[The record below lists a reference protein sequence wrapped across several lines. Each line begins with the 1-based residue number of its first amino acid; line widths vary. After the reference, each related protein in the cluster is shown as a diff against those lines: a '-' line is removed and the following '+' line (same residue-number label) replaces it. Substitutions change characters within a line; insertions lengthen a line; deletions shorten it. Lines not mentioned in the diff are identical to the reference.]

1 MKIKKIL
8 LFALTTVTLWS
19 CSTDDSNNP
28 TESFDNGA
36 FVSLAT
42 VTSNTIANN
51 SLDGGVDV
59 DLEYRD
65 SQDGVLL
72 DKLDIYVSY
81 FDRSENEGDSSNA
94 TFGEQLLRTVQET
107 SFFVGENDFPVH
119 NLVIT
124 TQDFLDLTNNT
135 LDGIAASDQFITRF
149 EITLTDG
156 RVFSTNNTGNNGGL
170 ISDFNIVTTV
180 E

>member
-8 LFALTTVTLWS
+8 LLTLTTITLWS

-36 FVSLAT
+36 FVTLAT
-42 VTSNTIANN
+42 ITSNTIFNDN
-51 SLDGGVDV
+51 LDGGVDV
-59 DLEYRD
+59 NLEYRD
-65 SQDGVLL
+65 SDAGALL

-81 FDRSENEGDSSNA
+81 FDRSENAGDSSNA
-94 TFGEQLLRTVQET
+94 TFEEQLLRTVEET
-107 SFFVGENDFPVH
+107 GFSNGENDFPVL

-124 TQDFLDLTNNT
+124 TQEFLDLTNNT
-135 LDGIAASDQFITRF
+135 LDGIAPNDEYITRF

-170 ISDFNIVTTV
+170 ISNFNIVTKV